1 MKVLVDTSVW
11 SLALRRSSPTA
22 GGSQVLVRELEDLID
37 DVRVV
42 IIGPI
47 RQELLSGIPSPEQ
60 FAALREKLRAFDE
73 VPLSLA
79 DHELAAEFF
88 NTCRSSGIQG
98 SHTDFL
104 ICAVASSRGM
114 AIFSSD
120 GDFARYAQHL
130 PVALHH
136 PRDQVS

>member
-1 MKVLVDTSVW
+1 MPPT
-11 SLALRRSSPTA
+11 TA
-22 GGSQVLVRELEDLID
+22 GRR
-37 DVRVV
+37 VRVA

-60 FAALREKLRAFDE
+60 FAALREKLRAFDD
-73 VPLSLA
+73 VPLSPA

-88 NTCRSSGIQG
+88 NTCRGSGIQG

-104 ICAVASSRGM
+104 ICAVAVSRGM

-120 GDFARYAQHL
+120 RDFTRYAQHI

-136 PRDQVS
+136 PRHGVS